1 MTASSER
8 VVALFEALV
17 DLEEGEAA
25 RRLALECAGELTL
38 RRAVEE
44 LLAHDRAADGEFL
57 APIVEKA
64 FDELSVLGPLALAAH
79 EAPVGPSVH
88 VSSRLGRYF
97 VLSSLGEGG
106 MGAVYLGYDDGLDRR
121 VALKVLHQGT
131 VTHDWLVREG
141 QALARLSHP
150 NVVAIHEVG
159 EEDGLVFLAMEF
171 VDGPTMSSWLEEAP
185 RSFTEILR
193 LFMQAGRGLA
203 AAHKAG
209 LVHRD
214 FKPSNV
220 LAGKDGRARVVD
232 FGIASLGAHA
242 RADRSPDTNGHASA
256 PRRAAA
262 APLTEEGALLGT
274 PAFMAPEQFEGAPA
288 TASSDQWSFGC
299 ALYRAVYGVSP
310 YPPRGGPVPEGSSPS
325 KGPIPPPAR
334 EDVPAWLWPL
344 LRRSLERN
352 PADRFPSIE
361 AMLQAIEEHV
371 PRDPDLDPTLVVRE
385 RQILGACFLV
395 GFAVHGGLLVIPS
408 TARILLD
415 PGGVLG
421 VAAGS
426 IALVIVVTLVRWRR
440 LTRNAYGRRLAA
452 ITLASTL
459 ALLGHRW
466 IGLRI
471 GMSGAQILV
480 EDSVLLAMFFGV
492 VAQGEH
498 RWLLWLMG
506 TSIATAVASSLRM
519 DLAGPILGLGALAG
533 FAAMSVRL
541 FVDRRMTA
549 KAAVGPLD
557 PVDDRSG

>member
-1 MTASSER
+1 VTAAPER
-8 VVALFEALV
+8 VAALFEALA
-17 DLEEGEAA
+17 DLEEGEAT
-25 RRLALECAGELTL
+25 RRLAQECAGELAV

-57 APIVEKA
+57 APIVERA
-64 FDELSVLGPLALAAH
+64 FDELSVLGRLTVEAH
-79 EAPVGPSVH
+79 EAPEGPPVR

-97 VLSSLGEGG
+97 VLSLLGEGG

-131 VTHDWLVREG
+131 VARDWLVREG

-159 EEDGLVFLAMEF
+159 EQDGRVFLAMEL
-171 VDGPTMSSWLEEAP
+171 VDGPTMSSWLEEAR

-203 AAHKAG
+203 AAHQAG

-220 LAGKDGRARVVD
+220 LVGKDGRARVVD
-232 FGIASLGAHA
+232 FGIASLGARA
-242 RADRSPDTNGHASA
+242 RDDRPPDTTGQASA
-256 PRRAAA
+256 PHPATA
-262 APLTEEGALLGT
+262 APVTEKGALLGT
-274 PAFMAPEQFEGAPA
+274 PAFMAPEQFEGARA

-299 ALYRAVYGVSP
+299 ALYRAVYGVPP
-310 YPPRGGPVPEGSSPS
+310 YPPRESPPS
-325 KGPIPPPAR
+325 KGPTPPPAR

-352 PADRFPSIE
+352 PADRFPSLE
-361 AMLQAIEEHV
+361 AVLQAIEEHV

-385 RQILGACFLV
+385 RQVLSACFLAA
-395 GFAVHGGLLVIPS
+395 FAMHGGLLMVPS
-408 TARILLD
+408 TARILLG

-421 VAAGS
+421 VAGAS
-426 IALVIVVTLVRWRR
+426 IALVIVVTLVRWRH
-440 LTRNAYGRRLAA
+440 LTRNTYGRRLAA
-452 ITLASTL
+452 VTLGVTL

-471 GMSGAQILV
+471 GMTGAQILV
-480 EDSVLLAMFFGV
+480 EDAVLLAMFFGV
-492 VAQGEH
+492 IAQGEH

-506 TSIATAVASSLRM
+506 IAIATATASSLRM
-519 DLAGPILGLGALAG
+519 DLAAPILGLGALAG

-541 FVDRRMTA
+541 FVDRRMTP

-557 PVDDRSG
+557 PVDERSG